1 MMVANRQPATI
12 DSDTGK
18 VILTPAR
25 TPPIK
30 LDTLRNLRDE
40 MGRVYREARAGKIQT
55 QDATRFVFVLDKL
68 RDVLIAMDIEKRIE
82 VLEERK

>member
-1 MMVANRQPATI
+1 MAANRQPATV
-12 DSDTGK
+12 DGDTGK

-30 LDTLRNLRDE
+30 LDTFRNLRDE

-55 QDATRFVFVLDKL
+55 QDATRLVFVLDKL
-68 RDVLIAMDIEKRIE
+68 RDVLMAMDIEKRIE
-82 VLEERK
+82 ALEDRK